1 MGVAMVAQDDQLA
14 KDALYAWGKWARR
27 DGLSK
32 LGIVEPSLVRRGKSH
47 EGDYPYEEKIDSMLA
62 NLMKGSGEYELSAK
76 VAVKY
81 YVARKEDGTTLS
93 LDEIAQ
99 LLKCGKG
106 KVREAHKFALGYMSG
121 LIDLGLIQ

>member
-32 LGIVEPSLVRRGKSH
+32 LGIAEVSMVQQGKSH
-47 EGDYPYEEKIDSMLA
+47 EGDYPYEEKIDSVLA
-62 NLMKGSGEYELSAK
+62 ALVKGSGSYALSAK

-81 YVARKEDGTTLS
+81 YVDKKEDGTTLS
-93 LDEIAQ
+93 LGEIAKE
-99 LLKCGKG
+99 LHCGER
-106 KVREAHKFALGYMSG
+106 KVREAYKFALGYVAAV
-121 LIDLGLIQ
+121 IDLGIVS

>member
-32 LGIVEPSLVRRGKSH
+32 LGIAEVSMVKQGKSH
-47 EGDYPYEEKIDSMLA
+47 EGDYPYEEKIDSVLA
-62 NLMKGSGEYELSAK
+62 ALVNGSGSYALSAK

-81 YVARKEDGTTLS
+81 YVDTKSDVTT
-93 LDEIAQ
+93 
-99 LLKCGKG
+99 
-106 KVREAHKFALGYMSG
+106 RALGEIC
-121 LIDLGLIQ
+121 LL